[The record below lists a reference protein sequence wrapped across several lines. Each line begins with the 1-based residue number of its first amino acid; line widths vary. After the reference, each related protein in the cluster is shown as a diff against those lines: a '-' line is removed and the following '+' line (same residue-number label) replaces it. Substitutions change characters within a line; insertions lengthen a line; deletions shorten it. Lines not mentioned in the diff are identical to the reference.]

1 MVLLAYWGGLLWR
14 LQVHMRMRGS
24 SENGVT
30 QLPSLGYRNSVLPI
44 SSRAPVLHLWL
55 PSTPHFHT
63 VHDQARGSTSL
74 LSFISDVAVFPG
86 PPLLRDCG
94 FDPFCPS
101 AKGVTKKCPGASRTQ
116 EHLQDCAAADAQR
129 LPARPRKSS

>member
-1 MVLLAYWGGLLWR
+1 MV
-14 LQVHMRMRGS
+14 S
-24 SENGVT
+24 
-30 QLPSLGYRNSVLPI
+30 PSY
-44 SSRAPVLHLWL
+44 PVLSIGTLFS
-55 PSTPHFHT
+55 PSAITHPSFIFGFRPLSTST

-94 FDPFCPS
+94 FDPVCPS
-101 AKGVTKKCPGASRTQ
+101 AKGLTKKWPGASCTQ
-116 EHLQDCAAADAQR
+116 EHLRDCAAADTQR